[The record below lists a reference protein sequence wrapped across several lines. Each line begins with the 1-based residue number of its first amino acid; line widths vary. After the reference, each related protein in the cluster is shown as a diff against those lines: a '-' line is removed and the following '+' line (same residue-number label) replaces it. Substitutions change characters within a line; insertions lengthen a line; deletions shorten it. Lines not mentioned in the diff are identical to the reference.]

1 MSNMLNVTSSPH
13 VRDKMS
19 TRTIMQCV
27 ILALMPA
34 SIFGVY
40 NFGWYALFLICIT
53 IATTVCSEWLYN
65 KITHHKNTTGDYSAV
80 LTGLLL
86 TLNLPPTLPWFEAVI
101 GGLFAIF
108 VVKMVFGG
116 LGQNFMNPALGA
128 RCFLLIS
135 FAGDMTKF
143 AFDGQTGATP
153 LAIIKSGNG
162 SVNLLSMFLG
172 RIGGTIGE
180 TSTLCLLIGAV
191 FLIAMKII
199 DWRIPL
205 VYIATFSVFALL
217 FGKHGFDLLFLAE
230 EICGGGIILGAFFM
244 ATDYVTSPVTP
255 MGRIVFGVVL
265 GIFTGLFRFYGSNAE
280 GVSYAIIL
288 SNLLVPLIERWT
300 VPMAFGQVKEKK
312 GGAQ

>member
-86 TLNLPPTLPWFEAVI
+86 ALNLPPTLPWFEAVI

-116 LGQNFMNPALGA
+116 LGQNFMN
-128 RCFLLIS
+128 LLPS
-135 FAGDMTKF
+135 SS
-143 AFDGQTGATP
+143 Q
-153 LAIIKSGNG
+153 
-162 SVNLLSMFLG
+162 
-172 RIGGTIGE
+172 
-180 TSTLCLLIGAV
+180 
-191 FLIAMKII
+191 AM
-199 DWRIPL
+199 
-205 VYIATFSVFALL
+205 AA
-217 FGKHGFDLLFLAE
+217 
-230 EICGGGIILGAFFM
+230 
-244 ATDYVTSPVTP
+244 
-255 MGRIVFGVVL
+255 
-265 GIFTGLFRFYGSNAE
+265 
-280 GVSYAIIL
+280 
-288 SNLLVPLIERWT
+288 
-300 VPMAFGQVKEKK
+300 
-312 GGAQ
+312 